1 MLRQNDEADVKTG
14 GDEIGKLKEGL
25 QAELE
30 KELRLP
36 DAEFD
41 SEKTLYMLELLKK
54 IEWKEAGNER
64 NSPDDKEPTSEEQT
78 AAFIKRFNEKNG
90 TNFAAT
96 RKELESRKRA
106 ARMRWMRAA
115 AILVV
120 IVGSFGV
127 MNQVTKASQNQ
138 TIFEFLRMK
147 ATQFVYQ
154 INAGESVVKEE
165 TQNNLIEDHSE
176 QEITLDELLEK
187 IDYPLYLPSYMPE
200 GLDGVEMKLQNVNN
214 MKEIFVKYFES
225 KADGYIHIVIYQT
238 NKGTGFL
245 DLFIG
250 DQWDEK
256 EFFLKKKK
264 KVILYIGEKYIK
276 TMRFIEDNVYVFY
289 TNIGENELTK
299 MLNSMEVIN
308 EEKQ

>member
-1 MLRQNDEADVKTG
+1 MLRQNEEADVKMG

-127 MNQVTKASQNQ
+127 MNQVTKASQNLS
-138 TIFEFLRMK
+138 IFEFLRMN

-154 INAGESVVKEE
+154 INVGEYPI
-165 TQNNLIEDHSE
+165 NEDNSTSFIDKFDE
-176 QEITLDELLEK
+176 QEVLMDDILSNVKFTLYWPRYIPEK
-187 IDYPLYLPSYMPE
+187 LSESTLGYQNINNID
-200 GLDGVEMKLQNVNN
+200 
-214 MKEIFVKYFES
+214 EIFVKYFDVTTS
-225 KADGYIHIVIYQT
+225 DYLYIIIYQS
-238 NKGTGFL
+238 KSQRGFL

-250 DQWDEK
+250 EQWDEK
-256 EFFLKKKK
+256 EICLESGER
-264 KVILYIGEKYIK
+264 VSLYIGEKCMTAMIPKGNNLYI
-276 TMRFIEDNVYVFY
+276 FS
-289 TNIGENELTK
+289 TNTNENELIK
-299 MLNSMEVIN
+299 VMNSLEEIN
-308 EEKQ
+308 EEK

>member
-154 INAGESVVKEE
+154 INAGEYPI
-165 TQNNLIEDHSE
+165 NEDSSTSFIDKFDE
-176 QEITLDELLEK
+176 QEVLMDDILSNVKFTLYWPRYIPEK
-187 IDYPLYLPSYMPE
+187 LSESTLGYQNINNID
-200 GLDGVEMKLQNVNN
+200 
-214 MKEIFVKYFES
+214 EIFVKYFDVATS
-225 KADGYIHIVIYQT
+225 DYLYIIIYQS
-238 NKGTGFL
+238 KSQRGFL

-250 DQWDEK
+250 EQWDEK
-256 EFFLKKKK
+256 EISLESGER
-264 KVILYIGEKYIK
+264 VSLYIGEKCMTAMIPKGNNLYI
-276 TMRFIEDNVYVFY
+276 FS
-289 TNIGENELTK
+289 TNTNENELIK
-299 MLNSMEVIN
+299 VMNSLEEIN
-308 EEKQ
+308 EEK

>member
-115 AILVV
+115 AILEV

-154 INAGESVVKEE
+154 INAGEYPVE
-165 TQNNLIEDHSE
+165 NEDNINDIVSGFE
-176 QEITLDELLEK
+176 SKKTELSDFLDKTEDP
-187 IDYPLYLPSYMPE
+187 IYLPMYMPE
-200 GLDGVEMKLQNVNN
+200 GLQIENIQYKNIDNIDEVC
-214 MKEIFVKYFES
+214 VKYFDE
-225 KADGYIHIVIYQT
+225 KTEDYFYIVILRAKD
-238 NKGTGFL
+238 NTGFL

-250 DQWDEK
+250 DQWHEK
-256 EFFLKKKK
+256 LVSLDSGER
-264 KVILYIGEKYIK
+264 ITLYIGENRIM
-276 TMRFIEDNVYVFY
+276 TMMIMENNLY
-289 TNIGENELTK
+289 TFSANITENEVLK
-299 MLNSMEVIN
+299 ILNSMEVIN
-308 EEKQ
+308 EKE

>member
-127 MNQVTKASQNQ
+127 MNQVTKASQNLS
-138 TIFEFLRMK
+138 IFEFLRMK

-154 INAGESVVKEE
+154 INAGESVAERTPSYTSVKEFG
-165 TQNNLIEDHSE
+165 E
-176 QEITLDELLEK
+176 QEILLDDLLSK
-187 IDYPLYLPSYMPE
+187 IEFNLYLPNYIPE
-200 GLDGVEMKLQNVNN
+200 RLNKFKLQYQNTNDAD
-214 MKEIFVKYFES
+214 EIFIRYFEDTSDNYLNIVVYQS
-225 KADGYIHIVIYQT
+225 KT
-238 NKGTGFL
+238 RRGFL

-250 DQWDEK
+250 DQWTKK
-256 EFFLKKKK
+256 EIYLDSGER
-264 KVILYIGEKYIK
+264 VNLYIGEKCMIV
-276 TMRFIEDNVYVFY
+276 MLVIEDNLY
-289 TNIGENELTK
+289 TFSSNIEENAFVRVI
-299 MLNSMEVIN
+299 NSMEVMN
-308 EEKQ
+308 EKKL

>member
-127 MNQVTKASQNQ
+127 MNQVTNASQNRS
-138 TIFEFLRMK
+138 IFEFLRMK

-154 INAGESVVKEE
+154 INAGEYPVEDDNKDLVK
-165 TQNNLIEDHSE
+165 DYGGW
-176 QEITLDELLEK
+176 EITWDDLLNK
-187 IDYPLYLPSYMPE
+187 IGNQLYLPSYIPE
-200 GLDGVEMKLQNVNN
+200 MFNMSKLTYQNIKNVDEFFIEYLDEETGRYIRII
-214 MKEIFVKYFES
+214 IFQS
-225 KADGYIHIVIYQT
+225 KMDG
-238 NKGTGFL
+238 GFL

-250 DQWDEK
+250 DQWTKKD
-256 EFFLKKKK
+256 FFLDS
-264 KVILYIGEKYIK
+264 GEMITAYFGEECIK
-276 TMRFIEDNVYVFY
+276 TMVCMGDNLYTFQ
-289 TNIGENELTK
+289 TNIEENVFIQVI
-299 MLNSMEVIN
+299 NSMEVVN
-308 EEKQ
+308 EEKR

>member
-138 TIFEFLRMK
+138 TIFEFLGMK
-147 ATQFVYQ
+147 ATQFVYK
-154 INAGESVVKEE
+154 INAGNYPVEDEE
-165 TQNNLIEDHSE
+165 LIEDFGGK
-176 QEITLDELLEK
+176 EITWEELLDK
-187 IDYPLYLPSYMPE
+187 IDYPLYYPTYIPE
-200 GLDGVEMKLQNVNN
+200 GLYVDKIKCHNIDNVN
-214 MKEIFVKYFES
+214 EACVKYFDIQTEDYLYIIIRQS
-225 KADGYIHIVIYQT
+225 KAQ
-238 NKGTGFL
+238 TGFL

-250 DQWDEK
+250 DQWEK
-256 EFFLKKKK
+256 QEINLNSGEE
-264 KVILYIGEKYIK
+264 ISLYVGEKGISTIICIDKHLY
-276 TMRFIEDNVYVFY
+276 TFS
-289 TNIGENELTK
+289 TNIDKDEFVEI
-299 MLNSMEVIN
+299 LNSLEVIN
-308 EEKQ
+308 EKEQ

>member
-138 TIFEFLRMK
+138 TIFEFLGMK
-147 ATQFVYQ
+147 ATQFVYM
-154 INAGESVVKEE
+154 INAGNYPVEDEE
-165 TQNNLIEDHSE
+165 LIEKFDGKKS
-176 QEITLDELLEK
+176 IWDELSNELE
-187 IDYPLYLPSYMPE
+187 YPLYLPTYIPE
-200 GLDGVEMKLQNVNN
+200 DLKVSNLVHQSVDNNIDELFVEYSDL
-214 MKEIFVKYFES
+214 ET
-225 KADGYIHIVIYQT
+225 DRYIRIIIYQSSM
-238 NKGTGFL
+238 NTGFL

-250 DQWDEK
+250 DQWIEK
-256 EFFLKKKK
+256 EFLLDSGEK
-264 KVILYIGEKYIK
+264 ITLYIGEDCIK
-276 TMRFIEDNVYVFY
+276 TMLSIGYNLYTFQSNIEESKIIQV
-289 TNIGENELTK
+289 I
-299 MLNSMEVIN
+299 NSMEVVN
-308 EEKQ
+308 EEEW

>member
-1 MLRQNDEADVKTG
+1 MLRQNEEADVKTG

-127 MNQVTKASQNQ
+127 MNQVTKASQNLS
-138 TIFEFLRMK
+138 IFEFLRMK

-154 INAGESVVKEE
+154 INAGEYPVEDTMEGFVE
-165 TQNNLIEDHSE
+165 NNDA
-176 QEITLDELLEK
+176 QEVTVEELLEK
-187 IDYPLYLPSYMPE
+187 MGNSLYLPTNIPE
-200 GLDGVEMKLQNVNN
+200 ELNTVKFEYRSIDNTD
-214 MKEIFVKYFES
+214 EIFAKYLDVKTGRYLR
-225 KADGYIHIVIYQT
+225 IVIYQSKL
-238 NKGTGFL
+238 NIGFL
-245 DLFIG
+245 DSFIG

-256 EFFLKKKK
+256 EIKLDSGEE
-264 KVILYIGEKYIK
+264 VILYIGEKCIK
-276 TMRFIEDNVYVFY
+276 TIICIDTNLYIFYSNINEEELIEA
-289 TNIGENELTK
+289 
-299 MLNSMEVIN
+299 LNSMEVMN
-308 EEKQ
+308 EKKQ

>member
-1 MLRQNDEADVKTG
+1 MLRQNEEADVKMG

-138 TIFEFLRMK
+138 TIFEFLGMK
-147 ATQFVYQ
+147 ATQFVYK
-154 INAGESVVKEE
+154 INAGNYPVEDDN
-165 TQNNLIEDHSE
+165 QDLIEDYGG
-176 QEITLDELLEK
+176 QEITWDDLLNK
-187 IDYPLYLPSYMPE
+187 IGNQLYLPTYIPE
-200 GLDGVEMKLQNVNN
+200 TFNVSKLTYQNIKNVDEFFVEYLDEETGRYIRII
-214 MKEIFVKYFES
+214 IFQS
-225 KADGYIHIVIYQT
+225 KMDR
-238 NKGTGFL
+238 GFL

-250 DQWDEK
+250 DQWTKK
-256 EFFLKKKK
+256 EFFLDSGE
-264 KVILYIGEKYIK
+264 VITAYFGEGCIK
-276 TMRFIEDNVYVFY
+276 TMVCMGDNFY
-289 TNIGENELTK
+289 TFQTNIEENVFIQVI
-299 MLNSMEVIN
+299 NSMEVVN
-308 EEKQ
+308 EEKW

>member
-1 MLRQNDEADVKTG
+1 MLRQNEEADVKMG

-54 IEWKEAGNER
+54 IELKEAGNER
-64 NSPDDKEPTSEEQT
+64 NSPDDKELTSEEQT

-138 TIFEFLRMK
+138 TIFEFLGMK
-147 ATQFVYQ
+147 ATQFVYK
-154 INAGESVVKEE
+154 INAGNYPV
-165 TQNNLIEDHSE
+165 EDEDRNTSFIDKFDE
-176 QEITLDELLEK
+176 QEVLMDDILSNIEFALYWPKYIPEKLNESELG
-187 IDYPLYLPSYMPE
+187 Y
-200 GLDGVEMKLQNVNN
+200 QNINN
-214 MKEIFVKYFES
+214 INEIFVKYFDIETS
-225 KADGYIHIVIYQT
+225 DYLYIIIYQS
-238 NKGTGFL
+238 KSQRGFL

-250 DQWDEK
+250 EQWVEK
-256 EFFLKKKK
+256 EAYLESGENVNLYVGEKC
-264 KVILYIGEKYIK
+264 ITAMMPIGNNLYIFSTNTNEDELIK
-276 TMRFIEDNVYVFY
+276 VM
-289 TNIGENELTK
+289 
-299 MLNSMEVIN
+299 NSLEEIN
-308 EEKQ
+308 EEK

>member
-90 TNFAAT
+90 TNCAVT

-138 TIFEFLRMK
+138 TIFEFLGMK
-147 ATQFVYQ
+147 ATQFVYK
-154 INAGESVVKEE
+154 INAGNYPV
-165 TQNNLIEDHSE
+165 EDEDRNTSFIDKFNE
-176 QEITLDELLEK
+176 QEVLMNDILSNIEFTL
-187 IDYPLYLPSYMPE
+187 
-200 GLDGVEMKLQNVNN
+200 
-214 MKEIFVKYFES
+214 
-225 KADGYIHIVIYQT
+225 
-238 NKGTGFL
+238 
-245 DLFIG
+245 
-250 DQWDEK
+250 
-256 EFFLKKKK
+256 
-264 KVILYIGEKYIK
+264 
-276 TMRFIEDNVYVFY
+276 
-289 TNIGENELTK
+289 
-299 MLNSMEVIN
+299 
-308 EEKQ
+308 

>member
-127 MNQVTKASQNQ
+127 MNQVTKASQNLS
-138 TIFEFLRMK
+138 IFEFLRMK

-154 INAGESVVKEE
+154 INAGEYPVEDDNKDLVK
-165 TQNNLIEDHSE
+165 DYGGW
-176 QEITLDELLEK
+176 EITWDDLLNK
-187 IDYPLYLPSYMPE
+187 IGNQLYLPSYIPE
-200 GLDGVEMKLQNVNN
+200 MFNMSKLTYQNIKNVDEFFIEYLDEETGRYIRII
-214 MKEIFVKYFES
+214 IFQS
-225 KADGYIHIVIYQT
+225 KMDG
-238 NKGTGFL
+238 GFL

-250 DQWDEK
+250 DQWTKKD
-256 EFFLKKKK
+256 FFLDS
-264 KVILYIGEKYIK
+264 GEMITAYFGEECIK
-276 TMRFIEDNVYVFY
+276 TMVCMGDNLYTFQ
-289 TNIGENELTK
+289 TNIEENVFIQVI
-299 MLNSMEVIN
+299 NSMEVVN
-308 EEKQ
+308 EEKR

>member
-127 MNQVTKASQNQ
+127 MNQVTKASQNLS
-138 TIFEFLRMK
+138 IFEFLRMK

-154 INAGESVVKEE
+154 INAGEYPVEDDNKDLVK
-165 TQNNLIEDHSE
+165 DYGGW
-176 QEITLDELLEK
+176 EITWDDLLNK
-187 IDYPLYLPSYMPE
+187 IGNQLYLPSYIPE
-200 GLDGVEMKLQNVNN
+200 MFNMSKLTYQNIKNVDEFFIEYLDEETGRYIRII
-214 MKEIFVKYFES
+214 IFQS
-225 KADGYIHIVIYQT
+225 KMDR
-238 NKGTGFL
+238 GFL

-250 DQWDEK
+250 DQWTKKD
-256 EFFLKKKK
+256 FFLDS
-264 KVILYIGEKYIK
+264 GEMITAYFGEECIK
-276 TMRFIEDNVYVFY
+276 TMVCMGDNLYTFQ
-289 TNIGENELTK
+289 TNIEENVFIQVI
-299 MLNSMEVIN
+299 NSMEVVN
-308 EEKQ
+308 EEKR